1 MSSGNLPSEHATVA
15 PSTADRVALIV
26 EDTADLRVLFAR
38 ELADAGFTV
47 VEASDGPA
55 AIEQAHRFAPQ
66 AILLDL
72 MLPGINGFNVAR
84 LLRDDERTRGAAIVA
99 VTALASERLRISALE
114 AGCDLFIR
122 KPVAA
127 ADVVDQLIRL
137 LEQRR
142 APPSAPPANH

>member
-1 MSSGNLPSEHATVA
+1 MSSENLPSGHATTA
-15 PSTADRVALIV
+15 PGAAHRVALIV
-26 EDTADLRVLFAR
+26 EDTADLRALFAR

-47 VEASDGPA
+47 VEACDGPA
-55 AIEQAHRFAPQ
+55 ALEQAHRFAPQ

-72 MLPGINGFNVAR
+72 MLPGVNGFNVAR
-84 LLRDDERTRGAAIVA
+84 LLRDDERTRDSAIVA

-114 AGCDLFIR
+114 AGCDVFIR

-127 ADVVDQLIRL
+127 ADVVGQLVRL

-142 APPSAPPANH
+142 ARPDASGSNV

>member
-1 MSSGNLPSEHATVA
+1 MSSESLPSEHATAV
-15 PSTADRVALIV
+15 PSAADRVALIV
-26 EDTADLRVLFAR
+26 EDTADLRILFAR

-47 VEASDGPA
+47 VEACDGPA
-55 AIEQAHRFAPQ
+55 ALEQAHRFAPQ

-84 LLRDDERTRGAAIVA
+84 LLRDDKRTRGAAIVA

-127 ADVVDQLIRL
+127 GDVVEQLIRL

-142 APPSAPPANH
+142 APPGASPANH